1 MSNELLFAAL
11 DLSGGYKTVEEI
23 GKSLAMSA
31 VTSAVSMAGGAAGAG
46 AGLLGGFAGAA
57 LKTGIG
63 VSGGLTGKFLV
74 GGIAS
79 GWNWNEMGKQWD
91 DWDDWKGTV
100 IDTAGSAVT
109 NSMETAMLGN
119 TITKDGRISGYTK
132 VTGFNSAQIGQIKT
146 LAGTAGN
153 LTASAMELGI
163 NGETTINIL
172 NTSELLK
179 NTKFAGASSGLLAL
193 TFDNNGAH
201 AAISTAGRNY
211 SITEIANTISGT
223 KAAGIALRTNTYER
237 KNGAGTGTALRS
249 QYGFGDGRAQQQAND
264 ILHGRAEL
272 IKDGGNVTTDARA
285 KTVFDGVR
293 KIYLTGDNFDGT
305 VESALAMGIALQHEA
320 YRDGITES
328 SAAQKVETMH
338 AIYKH
343 TEMALRMAND
353 GMAGKMMNGVLSYM
367 PELKNDIGNYN
378 RYMFA
383 MARAGGDMSKQR
395 EAYEQYAA
403 YVNGAYDSSEDYW
416 KLKLDGTIEAEYDK
430 NGKLIRDLNVE
441 YLDERGNLKIWTEI
455 RDDTGSAS
463 RSLARYVGEARARA
477 LIGKSFDRLSTYDTQ
492 TLKDVFEFT
501 DSEITAL
508 RHDPEMKSINFD
520 SLSAEKKE
528 QLIGEAL
535 MKKYNM
541 TWQNNK
547 WIENEKFSLSMSDIK
562 DLGQVVI
569 HKNADGSYERFAIS
583 GFVDRNPHSYK
594 SVRKQ
599 KGVID
604 YQGLD
609 SITLFKKDLDGN
621 ILDRFS
627 TNGWQTVAN
636 GYAEDM
642 ISDNPQRA
650 YKAEDVYR
658 GATIDINRDF
668 YMRAG
673 NFIHTHYKGPIFV
686 LNRGYQENGSY
697 LDTDGGGN
705 YRNLVH
711 SDYNLKTKKIGI
723 SSYGKVSAGCFINDY
738 QTINY
743 IQDYITNKWK
753 ISYPYDILMKGR

>member
-1 MSNELLFAAL
+1 
-11 DLSGGYKTVEEI
+11 
-23 GKSLAMSA
+23 
-31 VTSAVSMAGGAAGAG
+31 
-46 AGLLGGFAGAA
+46 
-57 LKTGIG
+57 
-63 VSGGLTGKFLV
+63 
-74 GGIAS
+74 
-79 GWNWNEMGKQWD
+79 
-91 DWDDWKGTV
+91 
-100 IDTAGSAVT
+100 
-109 NSMETAMLGN
+109 
-119 TITKDGRISGYTK
+119 
-132 VTGFNSAQIGQIKT
+132 
-146 LAGTAGN
+146 
-153 LTASAMELGI
+153 
-163 NGETTINIL
+163 
-172 NTSELLK
+172 
-179 NTKFAGASSGLLAL
+179 
-193 TFDNNGAH
+193 
-201 AAISTAGRNY
+201 
-211 SITEIANTISGT
+211 
-223 KAAGIALRTNTYER
+223 
-237 KNGAGTGTALRS
+237 
-249 QYGFGDGRAQQQAND
+249 
-264 ILHGRAEL
+264 
-272 IKDGGNVTTDARA
+272 
-285 KTVFDGVR
+285 
-293 KIYLTGDNFDGT
+293 
-305 VESALAMGIALQHEA
+305 
-320 YRDGITES
+320 
-328 SAAQKVETMH
+328 
-338 AIYKH
+338 
-343 TEMALRMAND
+343 
-353 GMAGKMMNGVLSYM
+353 M
-367 PELKNDIGNYN
+367 PELKSDIGNYN

-383 MARAGGDMSKQR
+383 MAQAGEDEAKQR

-403 YVNGAYDSSEDYW
+403 YIDAAYDSSGDYW
-416 KLKLDGTIEAEYDK
+416 KLKMNGTIEAEYDK

-441 YLDERGNLKIWTEI
+441 YLDERGNLKTRTQI

-463 RSLARYVGEARARA
+463 RSLARYIGEARARV
-477 LIGKSFDRLSTYDTQ
+477 LVGKSFNNLSTYDTQ
-492 TLKDVFEFT
+492 TLKDIFGLT

-508 RHDPEMKSINFD
+508 RHDHEMKTINFD
-520 SLSAEKKE
+520 SLTAEKKE
-528 QLIGEAL
+528 RLLGEAL

-541 TWQNNK
+541 TWQNNT
-547 WIENEKFSLSMSDIK
+547 WIENKKFSLTMSDIK
-562 DLGQVVI
+562 DLGQIVI

-583 GFVDRNPHSYK
+583 GVVDRNPNSYK

-599 KGVID
+599 KGIID

-621 ILDRFS
+621 ILEQF
-627 TNGWQTVAN
+627 TTIGWQTVAN